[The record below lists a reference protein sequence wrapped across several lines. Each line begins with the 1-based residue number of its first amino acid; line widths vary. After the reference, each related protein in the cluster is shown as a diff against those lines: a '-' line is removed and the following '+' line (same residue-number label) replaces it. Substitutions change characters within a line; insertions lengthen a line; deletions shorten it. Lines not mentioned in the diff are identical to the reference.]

1 MDHSAIMMYAV
12 HPIGAIVGCYRR
24 PRERKRKQAGDNNSR
39 LGHVLLPVVS
49 RSENAAKQQRVPIL
63 FPKR

>member
-1 MDHSAIMMYAV
+1 MDRSAFMMYPV
-12 HPIGAIVGCYRR
+12 HPIGGPSLA
-24 PRERKRKQAGDNNSR
+24 NSR

-49 RSENAAKQQRVPIL
+49 PSKKAVKQQRVPIL